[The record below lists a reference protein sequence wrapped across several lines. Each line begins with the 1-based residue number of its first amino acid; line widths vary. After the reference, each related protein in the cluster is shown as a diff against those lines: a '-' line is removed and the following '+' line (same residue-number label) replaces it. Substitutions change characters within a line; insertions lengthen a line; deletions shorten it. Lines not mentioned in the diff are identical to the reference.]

1 MPSVKLRWCLVIA
14 LGIATSLTTIAQTR
28 PTRPKPRATPIPE
41 IRVSDESDKPDE
53 PQNVDTIKT
62 DTNLVTVPV
71 IAADA
76 NGTYV
81 PDLSKEEF
89 TIAEDGVKQEIAFF
103 AQISAPFNVVLM
115 LDTSA
120 STQEN
125 LTQIQQAAYAFV
137 QQLQAADRVK
147 VISFDD
153 KLNDLNEFTSDRNI
167 LKAAINRTRSGQGTR
182 VYDAMTLALDSIKTI
197 KGRKAIVI
205 FTDGVDWYSNEST
218 FEGTVRWLDEEGVIV
233 YPIRYDTRQATERLA
248 REQANEINPVLPTIG
263 VLRAPPS
270 GTTPTTFP
278 SDDPIPTT
286 GTTSKTGP
294 FGLPSAGEIMRRRRE
309 QDRNRDPRIDPNDP
323 TRDPSRDPNDP
334 NRGSDPIK
342 FPKPGSDPSSTGTG
356 RRSTRQDDSITTMLD
371 MAYATADSYLKTLAD
386 KSGGKLMRADTL
398 GSLPDAFAQIAAEL
412 RTQYSLGYYPLNKE
426 RDERYRKIKVTTSR
440 KSVVIRARPGYLATG
455 KG

>member
-1 MPSVKLRWCLVIA
+1 MSSIKLRWCLVIA
-14 LGIATSLTTIAQTR
+14 LGVATSLTTIAQTR

-153 KLNDLNEFTSDRNI
+153 KLNDLNEFTNDRNI